1 MIECIAK
8 RCEQHNEI
16 ALAVRFPFKIQEYLL
31 ILFIF
36 SYFQKIVCPRLPTI
50 KYAVGLVMIY
60 NYIACGLKHSQL
72 CVIVSWDAKFQRSE
86 EWLTWPS
93 PKNLEQPFYRILGP
107 KIEYGKLYVAEGN
120 IIRSKVV
127 FSICRLTG
135 YNSFLDCLYCRDFGA
150 PSIRCCHRT

>member
-31 ILFIF
+31 ISFIF

-135 YNSFLDCLYCRDFGA
+135 YNSFLDCLVLQRL
-150 PSIRCCHRT
+150 